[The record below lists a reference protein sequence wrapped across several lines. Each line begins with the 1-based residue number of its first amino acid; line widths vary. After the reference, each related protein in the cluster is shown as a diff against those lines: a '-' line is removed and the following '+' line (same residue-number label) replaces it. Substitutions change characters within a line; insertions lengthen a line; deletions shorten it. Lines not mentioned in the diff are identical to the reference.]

1 MALIGLVVVPLVN
14 GSWLAVDYLWGS
26 MEKLRCVILGRIFIS
41 IIIGKTMRDE
51 KKNETGYFVCGT
63 SQNETG

>member
-1 MALIGLVVVPLVN
+1 MNQANFFASFTYKWRQRELLPFG
-14 GSWLAVDYLWGS
+14 
-26 MEKLRCVILGRIFIS
+26 IF
-41 IIIGKTMRDE
+41 IIGKTMRDK